1 MPFQSEYEFE
11 KTKRLMAQEQI
22 KEWIKRAKSDGLSR
36 EHIEFLQHKY
46 KKSFDEQE
54 KARAFANREMDVRNV
69 G

>member
-1 MPFQSEYEFE
+1 MPLQPEYEFE

-22 KEWIKRAKSDGLSR
+22 KAWIKRAKSDGLSR
-36 EHIEFLQHKY
+36 EDVEFLERKY

-54 KARAFANREMDVRNV
+54 KIKAFTNREMDERNV